1 MISTDATLVVR
12 APAHTPL
19 DAIEQFIGKNTG
31 WIRRTVARIQRR
43 PQVKKKEFISGEE
56 FLFLGKSCPLEVQN
70 DTRQPL
76 HWSDGFIPDF
86 SIEKSAS
93 SDSERPQGQTR
104 REFVLLCG
112 VGHVSLVKRYVGTQ
126 ILRLHKI
133 VPACVA
139 PARKIRDYLASR
151 QNPRRILSCNPFG
164 ANFAIAKFG
173 FILDEKE
180 RSRGRELF
188 VEWYKKEAKKIIAA
202 RVEWWAQRFC
212 LAYQSVHITSA
223 NRRWGSCAPN
233 DRLNFSWRLVMAPI
247 AVIDYVVVHELAHIT
262 HKNHSRRFW
271 DKVKA
276 MYPDYKEAQAWLRE
290 NEGMLNL

>member
-76 HWSDGFIPDF
+76 HWSD
-86 SIEKSAS
+86 
-93 SDSERPQGQTR
+93 
-104 REFVLLCG
+104 
-112 VGHVSLVKRYVGTQ
+112 
-126 ILRLHKI
+126 
-133 VPACVA
+133 
-139 PARKIRDYLASR
+139 
-151 QNPRRILSCNPFG
+151 
-164 ANFAIAKFG
+164 G

-271 DKVKA
+271 SRVKE
-276 MYPDYKEAQAWLRE
+276 MCPDYKDAKTWLRA
-290 NEGMLNL
+290 NERMLNL